1 MHQVLYDRRLFSVPY
16 TITNC
21 VALRRLV
28 IGSAITK
35 LYGCVAATRQCE
47 DDSRVDDGRVCC
59 LPILKV
65 SAKSARLGNWI
76 FGYFWNWRVE
86 CCDFT
91 QVQTHQRWH
100 SGETLVA
107 I

>member
-47 DDSRVDDGRVCC
+47 DDSRVDDGMVGMLLANSKSIRQICEAWQLDFRILLELASRV
-59 LPILKV
+59 L
-65 SAKSARLGNWI
+65 
-76 FGYFWNWRVE
+76 
-86 CCDFT
+86 
-91 QVQTHQRWH
+91 
-100 SGETLVA
+100 
-107 I
+107 